1 MEPIKLESDTVDA
14 LAAALAKA
22 QAAFGD
28 VTKDKTGKVQGEG
41 KGGRYEYTYRYAD
54 LAAVLEAVRRP
65 LADNQLALV
74 QRPIPALGG
83 LVLETRLIHSTGQW
97 IGSIY
102 PLPDPTGRP
111 QEMGSALTYARRYS
125 LTALLGVAPD
135 EDDDAAAAE
144 DAHAQRRG
152 EGGPRSGKPADDD
165 GPTCP
170 KCGRHARPSKF
181 PKPGATYCCA
191 NEGCKSGGKWF
202 VFDPTLPE
210 AGEAALFGPPDA
222 KPEEIADPFGR
233 EGMR

>member
-1 MEPIKLESDTVDA
+1 MEPIKLESDAVDA

-41 KGGRYEYTYRYAD
+41 KGGRYEYSYKYAD
-54 LAAVLEAVRRP
+54 LAAVLDAVRKP

-83 LVLETRLIHSTGQW
+83 LVLETRLIHSSGQW
-97 IGSIY
+97 IGSVY

-144 DAHAQRRG
+144 DAHAQRRREG
-152 EGGPRSGKPADDD
+152 EGKSAADDD

-170 KCGRHARPSKF
+170 KCGRRARPSKF
-181 PKPGATYCCA
+181 PKPGATYCCR
-191 NEGCKSGGKWF
+191 NEGCKAGGNWF
-202 VFDPTLPE
+202 VFDPMMPE
-210 AGEAALFGPPDA
+210 DGQAGLFGPADA
-222 KPEEIADPFGR
+222 KAEEIGDPFGR
-233 EGMR
+233 DGMR